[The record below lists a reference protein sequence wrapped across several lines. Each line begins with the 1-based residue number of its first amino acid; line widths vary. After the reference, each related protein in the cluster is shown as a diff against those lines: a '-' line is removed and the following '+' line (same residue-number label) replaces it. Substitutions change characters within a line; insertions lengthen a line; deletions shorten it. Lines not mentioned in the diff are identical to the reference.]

1 MFCEQCGSFLQDGES
16 FCTNCGAP
24 APAAKAAPAPAP
36 APAPGP
42 VVQPIVQTPAQPV
55 QPVYQQTSYQQSQ
68 PVQPIYQQPV
78 YQQPAYQA
86 VVITPFERPKPNGFA
101 TAGMVLGIVTC
112 ALYWTSVFNMIPGIM
127 AIVFSIAGITKK
139 DCGGKG
145 KCIAGF
151 ITAGVGM
158 LLGIIA
164 LISYIREYS

>member
-1 MFCEQCGSFLQDGES
+1 MFCEQCGSHIQDGEA
-16 FCTNCGAP
+16 FCTNCGAH
-24 APAAKAAPAPAP
+24 APAAQAAPAP

-42 VVQPIVQTPAQPV
+42 VVQPIIQTPAQPV
-55 QPVYQQTSYQQSQ
+55 EPVYQQPVYQQSL

-164 LISYIREYS
+164 LIAYIREYS

>member
-1 MFCEQCGSFLQDGES
+1 MFCEQCGSLLQNGET

-24 APAAKAAPAPAP
+24 VSAANAAPSPAPGP

-42 VVQPIVQTPAQPV
+42 VVQPIIQTQAQPV
-55 QPVYQQTSYQQSQ
+55 QPVYQQSQ

-86 VVITPFERPKPNGFA
+86 VVITPFDRPKPNGFA

-127 AIVFSIAGITKK
+127 AIIFSIVGITKK
-139 DCGGKG
+139 DCGGRG

-151 ITAGVGM
+151 ITAGIGM
-158 LLGIIA
+158 ALGIIA
-164 LISYIREYS
+164 LIAYINNDY